1 LSIWTESC
9 SSTNF
14 RECSDGKG
22 NSQGRGEGE
31 AQGDERDHGPTLELV
46 RHLNC
51 RLENICEDVG
61 ALGQVAKLREHL
73 AVQCVANRRLLEEKA
88 SLGRRILDLQKEV
101 AELKAAPVVR
111 GERRRDLLEAAR
123 PFIAETDIAQQK
135 PNGVAR

>member
-1 LSIWTESC
+1 MAKAIRKAAVKAKRKATSGITVQRLS
-9 SSTNF
+9 
-14 RECSDGKG
+14 
-22 NSQGRGEGE
+22 
-31 AQGDERDHGPTLELV
+31 TLELV